1 MGQGG
6 AGSVVEILEV
16 LEVATRQELVA
27 LVVVVDLALVLVV
40 ELDLAL
46 VAVLA
51 LAQVVAIGLVR
62 DLQPRFLFGLAPV
75 LSNLNESTNCLSV
88 LYV

>member
-16 LEVATRQELVA
+16 LEVATRQELVD
-27 LVVVVDLALVLVV
+27 LVVVVDLALMLVV
-40 ELDLAL
+40 
-46 VAVLA
+46 VV
-51 LAQVVAIGLVR
+51 AQVVAIGLAR

-75 LSNLNESTNCLSV
+75 LSNLNKSSNCLSV
-88 LYV
+88 IYV